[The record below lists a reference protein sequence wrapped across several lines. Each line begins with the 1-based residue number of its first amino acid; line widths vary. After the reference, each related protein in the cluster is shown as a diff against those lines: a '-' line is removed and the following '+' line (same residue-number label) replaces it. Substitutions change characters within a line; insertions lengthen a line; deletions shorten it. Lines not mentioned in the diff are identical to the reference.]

1 MGLLF
6 ISEVMPCS
14 HGGRLPKYNATD
26 SGMQGGH
33 GFREG
38 GKRDP
43 GKVCSSPAS
52 GPWGGVGG
60 AGGGGGGEDVPE
72 GRRTEEPKWRN
83 PLSSERGW
91 IPSCRLSRSH

>member
-52 GPWGGVGG
+52 GPWGG
-60 AGGGGGGEDVPE
+60 GGGQG
-72 GRRTEEPKWRN
+72 GRRRGGCPRREEDRGAQVEE
-83 PLSSERGW
+83 SS
-91 IPSCRLSRSH
+91 LK